1 MKPTKKQV
9 IDLIKRYEKTF
20 VESEEI
26 KLAIEIHRAHTR
38 HVRPRR
44 LRILQGHN
52 RAQRTNRKKCD
63 KIVICG

>member
-26 KLAIEIHRAHTR
+26 KLAIEH
-38 HVRPRR
+38 
-44 LRILQGHN
+44 ILDMFDPVGYEYFRDIIEHN
-52 RAQRTNRKKCD
+52 EQIEKN
-63 KIVICG
+63 VIK